1 MSGAGLGQ
9 SLPHLTGPPGWQTGQ
24 TDSLLQV
31 GLAVELEEG
40 NVIVQS
46 LAVVVVVDVGGGH
59 PQSLGPGRA
68 VPLGQVVISHSH
80 VDRVTSSDDAKQR
93 SFYLSLDGDW

>member
-1 MSGAGLGQ
+1 MSWAGLSQ
-9 SLPHLTGPPGWQTGQ
+9 ARPHLTGAPGWQTSQ
-24 TDSLLQV
+24 TNSLLQV

-59 PQSLGPGRA
+59 PQSLGPG
-68 VPLGQVVISHSH
+68 
-80 VDRVTSSDDAKQR
+80 
-93 SFYLSLDGDW
+93 